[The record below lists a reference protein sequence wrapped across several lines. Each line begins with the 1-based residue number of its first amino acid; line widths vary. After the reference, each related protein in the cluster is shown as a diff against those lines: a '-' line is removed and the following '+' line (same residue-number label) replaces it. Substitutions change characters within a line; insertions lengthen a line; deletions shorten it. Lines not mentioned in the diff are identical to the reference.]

1 MTIHQIPDVPVPA
14 GATTDNCWSEP
25 DCDGGMMRSLVWSRQ
40 RHRQELRSVAYGSA
54 ARNRRGRALRVAV

>member
-25 DCDGGMMRSLVWSRQ
+25 DCDGDMMRSLVWSRHDTDKI
-40 RHRQELRSVAYGSA
+40 RGGRRLAG
-54 ARNRRGRALRVAV
+54 RNRRGHTLRVAV